1 MPVLCSASDPAALGE
16 AARLLCQGG
25 LIAFPTETYYGLGV
39 DPFNVEALE
48 RLFAVKQRQP
58 NKPVLVLVAEQPQVT
73 ELVAEVPAVFRRLMT
88 AFWPGPLTL
97 VFPGRASLP
106 SLLTGGTGNI
116 GIRQSPHP
124 LAARLL
130 RVFGGPITATSAN
143 RSGAPPATTAAEI
156 QESLGAEIDL
166 ILDGGTTPGG
176 AGSTLVGLNE
186 EEQLCCLRAGAVGF
200 ADVCKVAAVN
210 AAERKN
216 SFFT

>member
-1 MPVLCSASDPAALGE
+1 MLCSASDPAALDE
-16 AARLLCQGG
+16 AACLLRQGG

-48 RLFAVKQRQP
+48 RLFSVKQRQP
-58 NKPVLVLVAEQPQVT
+58 DKPVLVLVAEQAQVT
-73 ELVAEVPAVFRRLMT
+73 ELAAAVPAVLHRLMT
-88 AFWPGPLTL
+88 AFWPGPLTM

-116 GIRQSPHP
+116 GIRQSPHS
-124 LAARLL
+124 LAIDLL
-130 RVFGGPITATSAN
+130 RAFGGPITATSAN

-176 AGSTLVGLNE
+176 AGSTLVSCDQQ
-186 EEQLCCLRAGAVGF
+186 QLRCLRAGVVSFGE
-200 ADVCKVAAVN
+200 VCKVASVIN
-210 AAERKN
+210 R
-216 SFFT
+216 

>member
-1 MPVLCSASDPAALGE
+1 
-16 AARLLCQGG
+16 LLCQGG

-39 DPFNVEALE
+39 DPFNTEALA

-58 NKPVLVLVAEQPQVT
+58 DKPVLVLVAEQAQVS
-73 ELVAEVPAVFRRLMT
+73 ELAAEVPAVLHRLMT

-106 SLLTGGTGNI
+106 SLLTGGTGNV

-130 RVFGGPITATSAN
+130 AAFGGPITATSAN
-143 RSGAPPATTAAEI
+143 RSGAPPATTAAEV
-156 QESLGAEIDL
+156 QESLGSEIDL

-176 AGSTLVGLNE
+176 AGSTLVGCNQ
-186 EEQLCCLRAGAVGF
+186 EQQLHCLRAGVVPF
-200 ADVCKVAAVN
+200 ADILDN
-210 AAERKN
+210 AN
-216 SFFT
+216 